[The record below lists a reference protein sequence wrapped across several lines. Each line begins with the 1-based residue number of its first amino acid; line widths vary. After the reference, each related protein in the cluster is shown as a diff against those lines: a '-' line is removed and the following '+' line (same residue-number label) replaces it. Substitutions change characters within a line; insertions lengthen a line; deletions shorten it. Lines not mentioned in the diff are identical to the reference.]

1 MAATGRDYIIQ
12 VQAVSVGTAAQ
23 DLFEISSADDKPT
36 KAIGLELG
44 QDSEYGDAAEEAIRL
59 AIRRGNTTGGS
70 GGSAPTVRSADK
82 HDASAG
88 FTAEANNTTK
98 ATTAGATFWNSAWN
112 ERMSPSIWWWP
123 DNTGVSSDQG
133 DTTGPVV
140 EMVTTI
146 ADALT
151 LSQSLYMREF

>member
-1 MAATGRDYIIQ
+1 MPGRDYGVQ
-12 VQAVSVGTAAQ
+12 VSAVSVGTAAQ
-23 DLFEISSADDKPT
+23 DLFEFGAADDKPI
-36 KAIGLELG
+36 KMIGVELG
-44 QDSEYGDAAEEAIRL
+44 QDSELGDAAEEAMRL

-70 GGSAPTVRSADK
+70 GGSTPTVRSLEK

-88 FTAEANNTTK
+88 FAAEANNTTK
-98 ATTAGATFWNSAWN
+98 ASTSGATFWSSAWN
-112 ERMSPSIWWWP
+112 ERMTPAQFWWP

-133 DTTGPVV
+133 DVTMCV

-151 LSQSLYMREF
+151 LNQTAYVREF